1 MKKSII
7 LLLLLTI
14 KLAVFGQPGK
24 SVKKINLPTIVIDNN
39 ISVHFISPDPI
50 KYVDISTKTIVGDL
64 PVDNVLRIKHQ
75 LPKQPRPDSINKLAK
90 GKKLESINYL
100 QQSVTDLTDDATP
113 AVITIVTQKY
123 YAQYRV
129 VYNPDAKEGELRS
142 SIEIVPQETKPL
154 DISGSGLTQNEMR
167 KYALSLFENKPKIFG
182 VKASNYKLQGNLNNI
197 YTLDDYIFL
206 DVTWKNA
213 TNLRYDIDQIRFKI
227 EDKKMTKSTNVQSL
241 EIKPDFILNDSKMF
255 KRAFRN
261 IYVFKKFTFP
271 GDKVFNIEITEKQVS
286 GRNLSLLVDYSDLL
300 QADTIVK

>member
-1 MKKSII
+1 MKKSIV
-7 LLLLLTI
+7 LLLLLSI
-14 KLAVFGQPGK
+14 KLVVFAQPGK
-24 SVKKINLPTIVIDNN
+24 SVKKIDLPTIVIDNN

-75 LPKQPRPDSINKLAK
+75 LQKQPRPDSINNFGK
-90 GKKLESINYL
+90 GKKIEPINYL
-100 QQSVTDLTDDATP
+100 QQSVADLTDDATP

-142 SIEIVPQETKPL
+142 SVEIVPQETKPL
-154 DISGSGLTQNEMR
+154 DISGSGLTKNEMR
-167 KYALSLFENKPKIFG
+167 QFALSLFENKPKIFG
-182 VKASNYKLQGNLNNI
+182 VKANNYKMQASLNNI
-197 YTLDDYIFL
+197 YTLDNYIFL
-206 DVTWKNA
+206 DITWKNN
-213 TNLRYDIDQIRFKI
+213 TNLRYDIDQVRFKI

-241 EIKPDFILNDSKMF
+241 EISPEFILNDSKTF
-255 KRAFRN
+255 KRSFRN

-286 GRNLSLLVDYSDLL
+286 GRNLSLLIDYSDLL

>member
-14 KLAVFGQPGK
+14 KLAVCGQPGK
-24 SVKKINLPTIVIDNN
+24 SVKKIDLPTIVIDNN

-75 LPKQPRPDSINKLAK
+75 PLKQPRSDSTIKFGK
-90 GKKLESINYL
+90 GRKVEQISYM
-100 QQSVTDLTDDATP
+100 QPSVTDLTDDATP

-142 SIEIVPQETKPL
+142 SVEIVPQETKPL
-154 DISGSGLTQNEMR
+154 DISGAGLTQNEMR
-167 KYALSLFENKPKIFG
+167 KFVLSLFENKPKIFG
-182 VKASNYKLQGNLNNI
+182 VKAANYKMEVSLNNI
-197 YTLDDYIFL
+197 YTLDNYIFL
-206 DVTWKNA
+206 DVTWKNN
-213 TNLRYDIDQIRFKI
+213 TNLRYDIDQVRFKI
-227 EDKKMTKSTNVQSL
+227 EDRKMTKSTNVQSL
-241 EIKPDFILNDSKMF
+241 EITPDFVLNDTKMF
-255 KRAFRN
+255 KRSFRN

-271 GDKVFNIEITEKQVS
+271 GDKVFNVEITEKQVS
-286 GRNLSLLVDYSDLL
+286 GRNLSLVINYSDLL

>member
-24 SVKKINLPTIVIDNN
+24 SVKKIDLPTIVIDNN
-39 ISVHFISPDPI
+39 LSVHFISPDPI

-75 LPKQPRPDSINKLAK
+75 LPKQPRPDSINKLVK

-129 VYNPDAKEGELRS
+129 IYNPDAKEGELRS

-206 DVTWKNA
+206 DV
-213 TNLRYDIDQIRFKI
+213 
-227 EDKKMTKSTNVQSL
+227 
-241 EIKPDFILNDSKMF
+241 
-255 KRAFRN
+255 
-261 IYVFKKFTFP
+261 
-271 GDKVFNIEITEKQVS
+271 
-286 GRNLSLLVDYSDLL
+286 
-300 QADTIVK
+300 